1 MTVRHSAR
9 LASVA
14 VVATFM
20 LIAPLFTVQ
29 AFAQGAMATGD
40 IEGSVQDP
48 DGAGLPGATVTVEGR
63 NLIQDS
69 LTKVTGASGDY
80 VFRALRPG
88 AYTVTVEM
96 PGFAGQ
102 LFNVSVQTGITATA
116 NFSLELEGVSETVT
130 VSGETPLI
138 DVTESSINAN
148 YGEELIQNIPIAR
161 EFVAVGDL
169 TAGFTDRGA
178 YGAGANVEDESTGRY
193 RRGSSANAYKINGVD
208 VTEPDWG
215 ATWINPSIDT
225 VAEVQVVGIGASA
238 EYGNFTGATINI
250 VTKGGT
256 NEFSGSLNYYY
267 TGGGLR
273 GDNSGGFDDYKRGDF
288 KYDHDVSA
296 TFGGP
301 IIRNKLMGFGNYGL
315 QRHNE
320 AQFGSDVYEN
330 TKRQRFHGRLDFLA
344 NDKNTF
350 GIMLSSDPGTDQNLG
365 RSSGDGPEIGYG
377 FTFGSQTWLAT
388 WQSELGD
395 DTFLDFRYG
404 GYLGDNFRFANSCNE
419 PNDRVKPP
427 GCTLPIINAWQTGTN
442 YLSSAYNWDETN
454 GRHEIN
460 TSVTQYVDDFLGGS
474 HTLKIGAEYENTWS
488 LFLSDY
494 GPAWISLGDYYGYTY
509 AYGFTYDAH
518 LDVGVVRYAAFVQD
532 DITFSDNITANV
544 GFRFDNPQI
553 HDRCC
558 ERTDARRPRTGGPG
572 GLSDIPGGDPNFNGG
587 KLTNYKNYAPRL
599 GLNWDVTGQGTVVA
613 HIGWGRYFEKALT
626 YGPIAQ
632 GGNAYES
639 ADDFFTLLPAVDYD
653 NLANLSQA
661 ELADLVGSII
671 NEDTFVNRW
680 VSEPRDIPN
689 DLRMPRTDAFNVGV
703 EIAVGRDFALTADY
717 IYKRDTDFLIQS
729 DSNSHTYEPVEYTND
744 FVGSTQTLFVRTD
757 DLPEDLS
764 MTNDDYY
771 FRRHHM
777 AILGFRKRPSAGF
790 NFDASLT
797 WQDTQGNIG
806 NTVNTNWGFA
816 SFGEHDKP
824 NFNGHPFTVGK
835 LTFDRT
841 WQFKLLTNY
850 RLPGG
855 ILASTYFQALSGRP
869 WTPFLRAR
877 ATGISFNDTRIR
889 SIRLEK
895 RGNRRA
901 PGQVNIDLRLQKSF
915 DVGNNRIEIIGDL
928 FNLLNK
934 DNPWR
939 KGRQSGEV
947 GSSVG
952 GTFPLSGESSFGVVR
967 WPSKP
972 RELRIGLR
980 FVW

>member
-1 MTVRHSAR
+1 MTVRHFAR
-9 LASVA
+9 LLSVA
-14 VVATFM
+14 VAATFM
-20 LIAPLFTVQ
+20 LIAPLVTTQ

-40 IEGSVQDP
+40 IEGTVQDP
-48 DGAGLPGATVTVEGR
+48 DGAGLPGATVTVEGQ
-63 NLIQDS
+63 NLIQAS
-69 LTKVTGASGDY
+69 LTKVTGPNGDY

-88 AYTVTVEM
+88 SYTVTVTM
-96 PGFAGQ
+96 PGFGGQ
-102 LFNVSVQTGITATA
+102 IFTASVQTGITA
-116 NFSLELEGVSETVT
+116 NVDFSLELEGVSETVT

-138 DVTESSINAN
+138 DVTAASINAN

-178 YGAGANVEDESTGRY
+178 YGAGANVESDGTGRY
-193 RRGSSANAYKINGVD
+193 RRGSSANAYKLNGVD

-225 VAEVQVVGIGASA
+225 VAEIQVVGIGASA

-256 NEFSGSLNYYY
+256 NEFAGSANWYY

-273 GDNSGGFDDYKRGDF
+273 GDNSGGFLDWKRGEF
-288 KYDHDVSA
+288 KYDHDFSV

-320 AQFGSDVYEN
+320 AAFGSDIFEN

-350 GIMLSSDPGTDQNLG
+350 GIMLSSDPGTDENLG
-365 RSSGDGPEIGYG
+365 RSAGDSDSIGYG

-404 GYLGDNFRFANSCNE
+404 GYLGDNFRFANSCNSQ
-419 PNDRVKPP
+419 NDRIKPP
-427 GCTLPIINAWQTGTN
+427 GCSLPIINAWQTGVT
-442 YLSSAYNWDETN
+442 YSSSAYNWDETN

-494 GPAWISLGDYYGYTY
+494 GGAWLSLGDYYGYTY
-509 AYGFTYDAH
+509 AYGYTYDAH
-518 LDVGVVRYAAFVQD
+518 LDVGVNRYAAFVQD

-553 HDRCC
+553 HDNCC
-558 ERTDARRPRTGGPG
+558 TRTDARRPRQGNPIGTPA
-572 GLSDIPGGDPNFNGG
+572 GDPNFNGG
-587 KLTNYKNYAPRL
+587 QLTSYQNYAPRI
-599 GLNWDVTGQGTVVA
+599 GLNWDVTGEGKWVA
-613 HIGWGRYFEKALT
+613 HVGWGRYFEKALT

-632 GGNAYES
+632 GGNAFEA
-639 ADDFFTLLPAVDYD
+639 ADDYFTLLPAVDYD
-653 NLANLSQA
+653 TLDGLSPEQA
-661 ELADLVGSII
+661 DALVASII
-671 NEDTFVNRW
+671 NADSFVNRW

-689 DLRMPRTDAFNVGV
+689 SLRMPRTDAFNVGLEV
-703 EIAVGRDFALTADY
+703 AVGRDYALTADY
-717 IYKRDTDFLIQS
+717 IYKRDKDFLIQT
-729 DSNSHTYEPVEYTND
+729 DINSHTYDPVEYTNP
-744 FVGSTQTLFVRTD
+744 VIGTTQTVYVRTD
-757 DLPEDLS
+757 DNPEDLF
-764 MTNDDYY
+764 MNNDDYY
-771 FRRHHM
+771 QRKHHL
-777 AILGFRKRPSAGF
+777 AILSFRKRPSAGF
-790 NFDASLT
+790 NFDASVT
-797 WQDTQGNIG
+797 YQRTTGNIG
-806 NTVNTNWGFA
+806 NTVQTNWGFA
-816 SFGEHDKP
+816 AFGEAQKP
-824 NFNGHPFTVGK
+824 MFNGHPFTDGP
-835 LTFDRT
+835 LNFDRT
-841 WQFKLLTNY
+841 WQYKLLTNY

-855 ILASTYFQALSGRP
+855 ILASTYIQSLSGRP
-869 WTPFLRAR
+869 WQPNLRVR

-889 SIRLEK
+889 SIRLEP

-901 PGQVNIDLRLQKSF
+901 PRQFNVDLRLQKSF
-915 DVGNNRIEIIGDL
+915 DVGNNRIELIGDV
-928 FNLLNK
+928 FNLTNRA
-934 DNPWR
+934 NPWR
-939 KGRQSGEV
+939 RGYGSGEV
-947 GSSVG
+947 DTSYESTYNLEG
-952 GTFPLSGESSFGVVR
+952 GSSFGKIR

-972 RELRIGLR
+972 RELRLGVR